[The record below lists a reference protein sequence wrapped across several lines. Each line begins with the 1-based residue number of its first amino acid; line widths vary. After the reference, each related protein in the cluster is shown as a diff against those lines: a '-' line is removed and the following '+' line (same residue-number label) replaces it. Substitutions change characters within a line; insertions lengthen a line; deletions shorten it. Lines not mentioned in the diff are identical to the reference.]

1 MVGSSGR
8 GCRLPL
14 GRRCGNH
21 AASCPGLWGVCTG
34 AGLEGQSCSCW
45 VSSFPPRPE
54 IPRGRLEALL
64 QGGAGKRAPFL
75 LPPQASLPP
84 PPPPV
89 EGLRLIAPEIHT
101 RRENIRKSEQV
112 EGVTYS
118 PSLPRQ
124 PHALARAQFTP
135 GLAVTSSARR
145 RGHPACRDGC
155 GELGKS
161 LAFQLERLSWD
172 FRPCHPCHDLAHL

>member
-1 MVGSSGR
+1 MGAAGEVAGCLLDGGVGITLPPALGSGAFAQAQAWR
-8 GCRLPL
+8 DK
-14 GRRCGNH
+14 
-21 AASCPGLWGVCTG
+21 AALVGFPASPQDQKFPGADLKPSCKE
-34 AGLEGQSCSCW
+34 GLERGLPSSCR
-45 VSSFPPRPE
+45 PRHPC
-54 IPRGRLEALL
+54 
-64 QGGAGKRAPFL
+64 
-75 LPPQASLPP
+75 PP